1 MEIQAWRTRKFIP
14 TWGEN
19 NQSECPV
26 TVRFTPPNVGWMN
39 RWREAVVGMPNM
51 ESLDPTEQDADRAD
65 SLREWEGRLT
75 SLRNE
80 MVRDLVVGV
89 DHLTSDGRDVPLVDA
104 LAFIEE
110 NPALSNE
117 VFHALVAA
125 GGVDIQQGK
134 G

>member
-1 MEIQAWRTRKFIP
+1 
-14 TWGEN
+14 
-19 NQSECPV
+19 
-26 TVRFTPPNVGWMN
+26 
-39 RWREAVVGMPNM
+39 
-51 ESLDPTEQDADRAD
+51 
-65 SLREWEGRLT
+65 
-75 SLRNE
+75 